1 MKRIEKIL
9 LCGQAP
15 DSTKFLY
22 ISDDEK
28 AYIYKAWNDKK
39 NKDVVKIPNKIRDK
53 ETGKML
59 AVELVGWN
67 SIDEKYEIINK
78 NNIEMMI
85 NEELT

>member
-9 LCGQAP
+9 LCGQAS

-22 ISDDEK
+22 IADEEK
-28 AYIYKAWNDKK
+28 AYIYKAWNNK
-39 NKDVVKIPNKIRDK
+39 KDVVKIPDKIRDK
-53 ETGKML
+53 ETGRIL
-59 AVELVGWN
+59 TVELVGWN

-78 NNIEMMI
+78 HDIEMMV